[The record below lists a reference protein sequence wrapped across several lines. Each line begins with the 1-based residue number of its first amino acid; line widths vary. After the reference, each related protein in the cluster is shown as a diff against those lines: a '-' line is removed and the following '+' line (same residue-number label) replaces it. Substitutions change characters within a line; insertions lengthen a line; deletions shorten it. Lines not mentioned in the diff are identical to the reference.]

1 MAELIQIA
9 VEKVD
14 HSGAI
19 VKRTLVGFKE
29 IKKPEDIMDLGLRH
43 SE

>member
-29 IKKPEDIMDLGLRH
+29 IKKGGVYDECPIC
-43 SE
+43 